1 MAGVNRSRLEWGPK
15 VLNPFGDP
23 HLPDLEHQESRPTE
37 WEGMGDA
44 PLECGLENPEVC
56 EACG

>member
-1 MAGVNRSRLEWGPK
+1 MNRSRLEWGPK

-23 HLPDLEHQESRPTE
+23 HLPDLEHQEMRPTE
-37 WEGMGDA
+37 WEGMWDE